1 VRPVTA
7 DDVASAVAATLPRLA
22 LHTDPSPQTRV
33 GLDTN
38 FYTKP
43 QTYAR
48 TLTINGRSV
57 QVSGKVFY
65 YQFSFGDGAGQSST
79 TPGKAFPQS
88 QITHRYQKTGTYSPR
103 VTAYFTITYSVAG
116 GTWQSL
122 TEKVASAGPSTSLKV
137 VAE

>member
-1 VRPVTA
+1 VNA
-7 DDVASAVAATLPRLA
+7 NDVASAVAATLPRLT

-38 FYTKP
+38 FYTEP
-43 QTYAR
+43 QAYAR
-48 TLTINGRSV
+48 TLSVNGQRV

-65 YQFSFGDGAGQSST
+65 YQFSFGDGAGRSST
-79 TPGKAFPQS
+79 SPGKAFPQS
-88 QITHRYQKTGTYSPR
+88 QIIHRYEKTGTFAPH

-122 TEKVASAGPSTSLKV
+122 SEKVASVGPSATLKV
-137 VAE
+137 VAR